1 MEHYFCE
8 NPNIKSKRKNISF
21 NFFNKDY
28 SFLTDNGI
36 FSKDHV
42 DNGTIILLKSI
53 IKYLMKNNTK
63 NLDILDIG
71 CGYGVVGIILK
82 NIFSDIN
89 IYLSD
94 INNRALELC
103 NENLKLNGIK
113 DYKIIKSNLYDN
125 ISNNFDIIISNPP
138 VRTGKENIFKLYDKS
153 FKHLN
158 KNGIFVCVIMT
169 KHGAK
174 STQKR
179 LEQIFS
185 NVTCDTIEQGFRV
198 YIAKK

>member
-21 NFFNKDY
+21 NFLDKNY
-28 SFLTDNGI
+28 SFITDNGI

-42 DNGTIILLKSI
+42 DGGTIILLKSVI
-53 IKYLMKNNTK
+53 NYLKEINTK
-63 NLDILDIG
+63 GLDILDIG
-71 CGYGVVGIILK
+71 CGYGVVGVILK
-82 NIFSDIN
+82 KIFKDIN

-94 INNRALELC
+94 INNRALELSD
-103 NENLKLNGIK
+103 ENLKLNGIK
-113 DYKIIKSNLYDN
+113 DYNIIKSDLYEN
-125 ISNNFDIIISNPP
+125 IKNNFDLIISNPP
-138 VRTGKENIFKLYDKS
+138 IRTGKENIFRLYEES
-153 FKHLN
+153 FNHLN
-158 KNGIFVCVIMT
+158 ENGIFICVIMT

-174 STQKR
+174 STQKK

-185 NVTCDTIEQGFRV
+185 SVLCDTIEQGFRV